1 MTTLSPAPCTLNR
14 QPQGKWEW
22 YQSQRKM
29 IMDMIG
35 AQKEYDAKADE
46 SLQDLKE
53 VLLELKTPAQEPL
66 DSQML
71 NRNP

>member
-14 QPQGKWEW
+14 QPQEKWEW

-53 VLLELKTPAQEPL
+53 VMLELRTAAQEPL

-71 NRNP
+71 IRNP

>member
-1 MTTLSPAPCTLNR
+1 
-14 QPQGKWEW
+14 
-22 YQSQRKM
+22 M

-66 DSQML
+66 DSQSSIDMY
-71 NRNP
+71 NNDVGKRFTK

>member
-53 VLLELKTPAQEPL
+53 VMLELRTAAQEPL

>member
-1 MTTLSPAPCTLNR
+1 
-14 QPQGKWEW
+14 
-22 YQSQRKM
+22 M

-53 VLLELKTPAQEPL
+53 VMLELRTPAQEPL